1 MDPGTAL
8 AVVQI
13 AAKAL
18 SLIAEYYSDV
28 KNAKEDVE
36 RLRNEILAFQNVV
49 QKLLELIG
57 RQDAK
62 RLPTSTQIVTA
73 IKDSQKDLGALEQK
87 LSPSKKKKAMK
98 RMGFRALAWQF
109 MSKEVEKYI
118 ANLERHK
125 ATFTLALNTDQL

>member
-98 RMGFRALAWQF
+98 RMGFRALAWPF
-109 MSKEVEKYI
+109 TSKEVEKYI